1 VCPLGRGGSSPL
13 IRTLTG
19 RKLIASGA
27 AAAAA
32 ASLSGAGRAH
42 EALPTTEVVVTLKA
56 PPLTAFGRSLT
67 TARHATY
74 ARALA
79 AAQRQAIR
87 EIRAVIPS
95 AQVRWRYRLVANGFA
110 LVVPTADVGRLSR
123 VPGLEVW
130 QNVRYHSMS
139 LHVVNSPEL
148 IGADKLWGAGL
159 ATAGNGIKIGIID
172 DGVDASHV
180 YFSAAGF
187 SYPPGFPKGDT
198 ALTTPK
204 VIVQRA
210 FAPPSPEYRY
220 ARTPFDPTQSFH
232 ATHVAGIAAGD
243 HGTDAGSA
251 TISGIAPNAWLGN
264 YKALSIPTP
273 DFGLDGNAAEIT
285 AAIEAAVGDGMNV
298 INLSLGEPEIEPS
311 RDLVVRA
318 IEAAAKAGVVPVV
331 AAGNDFTQFGYGS
344 ISSPANA
351 PSAITV
357 AATTSSDMIADFS
370 SGGPTP
376 VSLQLKPD
384 VSAPGVGIT
393 SSLPPGQGGP
403 WGQLGGTSMASPHV
417 AGAAALLKE
426 RHPTWTVEQIKSAL
440 ILTGDPVRDSTGHE
454 VSVLR
459 EGGGEIDL
467 PRADNPLFFTSPT
480 NVTFPTNGGT
490 KSLELSDAG
499 GGAGTWTVATEVQR
513 GSTEQ
518 GVVVSAPTTVSVPGP
533 LAVSATVTGHARS
546 GSVTGF
552 FVLSRGSDSRRIP
565 FWVGVDHPVLG
576 SEPLRQLTAIGLYTA
591 STAKGESKVV
601 RYRYPTGGDATY
613 GGPEIVYRVTISRP
627 IANFGVAV
635 VSGSAVPHIV
645 YAGDENHLVGYG
657 GLPQTLNPY
666 LKSFGQTRP
675 VAGVVLPA
683 PGAYDIVF
691 DSHSLRSAG
700 AFRFRFWRNDA
711 TPPRLHVISSTSGR
725 VVVSAVDGGAGVDPR
740 SVSATVDGH
749 DARVRYSDGR
759 LSLTADPGTHTIVV
773 TASDYQ
779 ELKNMEDVAKIK
791 PNTAT
796 LTRTVTVS

>member
-1 VCPLGRGGSSPL
+1 M
-13 IRTLTG
+13 
-19 RKLIASGA
+19 
-27 AAAAA
+27 
-32 ASLSGAGRAH
+32 
-42 EALPTTEVVVTLKA
+42 PTTEVVVTLKA
-56 PPLTAFGRSLT
+56 PPLSALGRSLT
-67 TARHATY
+67 SARRAAY
-74 ARALA
+74 ARTLA
-79 AAQRQAIR
+79 AAQRQALR
-87 EIRAVIPS
+87 EIRSAVPS
-95 AQVRWRYRLVANGFA
+95 AHVRWRYRLVANGFA
-110 LVVPTADVGRLSR
+110 LVVPAGDVERLSR
-123 VPGLEVW
+123 LPGLEVW
-130 QNVRYHSMS
+130 PNVRYHSMS
-139 LHVVNSPEL
+139 LEVVNSPEL

-180 YFSAAGF
+180 YFDAAGF

-198 ALTTPK
+198 DLTTPK

-243 HGTDAGSA
+243 HGTTAGSA

-273 DFGLDGNAAEIT
+273 DFGLDGNSAEIT
-285 AAIEAAVGDGMNV
+285 AAIEAAVADGMNV

-318 IEAAAKAGVVPVV
+318 IEAAAKAGVVPVI
-331 AAGNDFTQFGYGS
+331 AAGNDFSQFGYGS

-357 AATTSSDMIADFS
+357 AATTSSDTIADFS

-440 ILTGDPVRDSTGHE
+440 VLTGDPVRDSAGNE

-467 PRADNPLFFTSPT
+467 PRADNPFVFATPTS
-480 NVTFPTNGGT
+480 VTFPTNGGT
-490 KSLELSDAG
+490 KSLNLSDAG
-499 GGAGTWTVATEVQR
+499 GGAGTWTVTTQVQH
-513 GSTEQ
+513 GTSDQ
-518 GVVVSAPTTVSVPGP
+518 GVDVYAPTAVTVPGA
-533 LAVSATVTGHARS
+533 LEVSATVAGHARS

-565 FWVGVDHPVLG
+565 FWVGIDHPALA
-576 SEPLRQLTAIGLYTA
+576 SEPVRHLPSPGLYNA
-591 STAKGESKVV
+591 STATGESKVV
-601 RYRYPTGGDATY
+601 RYRYPTSGDTTY
-613 GGPEIVYRVTISRP
+613 GGPEIVYRVTITRP
-627 IANFGVAV
+627 VANFGVAV

-683 PGAYDIVF
+683 RGAYDVVF

-700 AFRFRFWRNDA
+700 PFRFRFWRNDTA
-711 TPPRLHVISSTSGR
+711 PPRLRVVSTRNGV
-725 VVVSAVDGGAGVDPR
+725 VVVSCVDAGAGVDPR
-740 SVSATVDGH
+740 SISATVDGH
-749 DARVRYSDGR
+749 EARVRYSDGR
-759 LSLTADPGTHTIVV
+759 LTFSADAGTHTIAV

-796 LTRTVTVS
+796 LTRSVTVS